1 MKILIRLPNWLGDA
15 VMSTAFIATVK
26 ELYPDALI
34 DVILKKELSGIAT
47 LIPGLHNIYP
57 FSKQEYKGLGGVFRF
72 GKNLRSEKYDLFF
85 NLPTSLSSLVLG
97 WATGAKKRIGFGKE
111 GGFFMLTNS
120 YKKPQNVHRVDEY
133 VSMLEQFTNKTISN
147 RQVKLDIPSPVQL
160 NKNRALI
167 NFNSEALSRRMP
179 LDKAK
184 TIISLLTNTFIST
197 TFTFIGSPKEAAFI
211 EQVIEGAENKDRI
224 ENFAGK
230 TDLAGLTGLMAASAV
245 VLTTDSGPAHL
256 ANSVGAPTIVLFGAG
271 NEYNTAPY
279 NKQNL
284 TVLRYGKLSCEPCVK
299 NTCKLYGIPKCM
311 QLIDE
316 LQIINTLSV
325 YLPHA

>member
-211 EQVIEGAENKDRI
+211 EQVIGALKI
-224 ENFAGK
+224 K
-230 TDLAGLTGLMAASAV
+230 
-245 VLTTDSGPAHL
+245 
-256 ANSVGAPTIVLFGAG
+256 
-271 NEYNTAPY
+271 
-279 NKQNL
+279 
-284 TVLRYGKLSCEPCVK
+284 TVLKTLPGKRISP
-299 NTCKLYGIPKCM
+299 G
-311 QLIDE
+311 
-316 LQIINTLSV
+316 
-325 YLPHA
+325 